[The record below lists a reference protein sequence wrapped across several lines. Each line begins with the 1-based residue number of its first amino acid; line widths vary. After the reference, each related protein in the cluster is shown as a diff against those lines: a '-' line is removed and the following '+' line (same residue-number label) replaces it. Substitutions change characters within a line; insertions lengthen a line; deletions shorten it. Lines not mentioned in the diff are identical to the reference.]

1 MRLTH
6 EAIREIEGKVGFKSL
21 IINDFGAGFF
31 ESSNFEFHR
40 DDREREEEKG
50 KKKLSHVFSLILSRL
65 YLPSLWAFLADPHH
79 YNF

>member
-40 DDREREEEKG
+40 DDREREEE
-50 KKKLSHVFSLILSRL
+50 SFFIL
-65 YLPSLWAFLADPHH
+65 F
-79 YNF
+79 FV